1 MTKYLLIKRNNTKYF
16 IVYDIFVH
24 YYSSSIE
31 EAIEF
36 NSSAFFFNKI
46 IMNIGIPKE
55 IKNQEFRVGLTPA
68 GVHAL
73 SMEGH
78 QIWIES
84 DAGLGSGFT
93 NQMYINEGANIL
105 STSAEVYAV
114 AELIVKVKEPLPIEY
129 SLIKEGQI
137 IFTYFHF
144 AASRELTEAML
155 SSKAICFAYESVEL
169 ADRSLPLLIPMS
181 EVAGRMAVQVG
192 SYYLGK
198 PQGGKGKMLGGVP
211 GVQAANVLILGGGVV
226 GTQAAKMA
234 AGLGANVTIMDTNLS
249 RLRYLDDI
257 MPANVHTQ
265 FATSHAIQSHLP
277 RVDLLIGA
285 ILLHGSKAPQLIR
298 KDDLSKMEV
307 GTVLVDVAV
316 DQGGCIETCKPTTHE
331 NPVYEI
337 NGILHYCV
345 ANMPGA
351 VPQTSTLAL
360 TQATLPYIQI
370 LANLGWKGASTS
382 NEALN
387 KGLTIDNG
395 KLFHPGLAAAF
406 DL

>member
-1 MTKYLLIKRNNTKYF
+1 
-16 IVYDIFVH
+16 
-24 YYSSSIE
+24 
-31 EAIEF
+31 
-36 NSSAFFFNKI
+36 
-46 IMNIGIPKE
+46 MNIGIPKE
-55 IKNQEFRVGLTPA
+55 IKNHEFRVGLTPA
-68 GVHAL
+68 GIHVL
-73 SMEGH
+73 NLNGH

-93 NQMYINEGANIL
+93 NQMYINEGARIL
-105 STSAEVYAV
+105 ATAAEVYTIAD
-114 AELIVKVKEPLPIEY
+114 LIVKVKEPLSAEY
-129 SLIKEGQI
+129 DLIKNGQI

-155 SSKAICFAYESVEL
+155 RTKAICLAYESVEL
-169 ADRSLPLLIPMS
+169 ADKSLPLLIPMS

-211 GVQAANVLILGGGVV
+211 GVQPANVLILGGGVV

-249 RLRYLDDI
+249 RLRYLDDF

-265 FATSHAIQSHLP
+265 FATSYAIQSHLP
-277 RVDLLIGA
+277 HVDLLIGA
-285 ILLHGSKAPQLIR
+285 VLLHGSKTPQLIK
-298 KDDLSKMEV
+298 KDDLKKMEL

-316 DQGGCIETCKPTTHE
+316 DQGGCIETCRPTTHE
-331 NPVYEI
+331 NPVYKI
-337 NGILHYCV
+337 DGILHYCV

-360 TQATLPYIQI
+360 TQATLPYIQLI
-370 LANLGWKGASTS
+370 ANLGWQEASTS

-387 KGLTIDNG
+387 KGLTIYDG
-395 KLFHPGLAAAF
+395 KLFHPGLAASF
-406 DL
+406 NL

>member
-1 MTKYLLIKRNNTKYF
+1 
-16 IVYDIFVH
+16 
-24 YYSSSIE
+24 
-31 EAIEF
+31 
-36 NSSAFFFNKI
+36 
-46 IMNIGIPKE
+46 MNIGIPKE
-55 IKNQEFRVGLTPA
+55 IKNHEFRVGLTPA
-68 GVHAL
+68 GIHVL
-73 SMEGH
+73 NLNGH

-93 NQMYINEGANIL
+93 NQMYINEGARIL
-105 STSAEVYAV
+105 ATAAEVYTIAD
-114 AELIVKVKEPLPIEY
+114 LIVKVKEPLSAEY
-129 SLIKEGQI
+129 DLIKNGQI

-155 SSKAICFAYESVEL
+155 RTKAICLAYESVEL
-169 ADRSLPLLIPMS
+169 ADKSLPLLIPMS

-211 GVQAANVLILGGGVV
+211 GVQPANVLILGGGVV

-249 RLRYLDDI
+249 RLRYLEDF

-265 FATSHAIQSHLP
+265 FATSFAIQSHLP
-277 RVDLLIGA
+277 HVDLLIGA
-285 ILLHGSKAPQLIR
+285 VLLHGSKTPQLI
-298 KDDLSKMEV
+298 KKEDLKKMEL

-316 DQGGCIETCKPTTHE
+316 DQGGCIETCRPTTHE

-337 NGILHYCV
+337 DGILHYCV

-360 TQATLPYIQI
+360 TQATLPYIQLI
-370 LANLGWKGASTS
+370 ANLGWQEASTS

-387 KGLTIDNG
+387 KGLTIYDG
-395 KLFHPGLAAAF
+395 KLFHPGLAASF
-406 DL
+406 NL